1 MEQDFS
7 LTCEKFKKQI
17 LDLLNSNNLP
27 PIIKYY
33 IIKDINYQIEQSYKN
48 YINIQLKQQQE
59 QQEKEEN

>member
-17 LDLLNSNNLP
+17 FDLLNSNNLP